1 MEELKKEVR
10 EARRI
15 KMLHYPSKVG
25 LILLSLNNSVYRLE
39 LVYSIILLDDTVGL
53 FRPWIWKM
61 KYELYARNLLRDPQI
76 VLIF

>member
-39 LVYSIILLDDTVGL
+39 LVYSII
-53 FRPWIWKM
+53 
-61 KYELYARNLLRDPQI
+61 
-76 VLIF
+76 